1 MRLKH
6 WVISLVA
13 ILLSLFFSGGIQG
26 QVSDVFEPTKFENST
41 SSILAQ
47 SSDSTDTMKF
57 GYLKDAFP
65 VSHEE
70 AGKGIIKGYCGKLK
84 NYLDKNGYKSKEI
97 AIPSDKRFK
106 KYEGITVECS
116 ANTITQKRVS
126 ELESIAVPPPKKSE
140 NESLNILAKIIIRND
155 SHDHLK
161 DVTSEF
167 RIGLM
172 SNTITESIA
181 RNIYPKAKVVT
192 FDNRANAIKGL
203 KLSLKDDKA
212 INAFISDET
221 LLPTILRDLTLNLYS
236 YEEIIFE
243 SSDNKTTLKVSDLK
257 SLEVPTLPKSGNEF
271 SEPFFQTGAK
281 IIIRNGSRSHL
292 DKVTSEFRIGVMSN
306 TTTESIGSSIYPN
319 ATVVKVDDRANAIN
333 RLQLTLTDEKA
344 IDAFIS
350 DEILLS
356 TILSELPS
364 NSYSIEPKAY
374 GFSNESYGVVVYG
387 NPDLL
392 KVINKW
398 IKSKDG
404 EEARKNE
411 LDSKALYNPISQG
424 LSFLL
429 SQDYFYNLVG
439 FLLVFLPL
447 LFLLLI
453 LTHPLFI
460 TLIAKFPL
468 FTKFVSWMRRRELR
482 GKTSF
487 VDHLIIRILHDE
499 AFNVIICKANNSL
512 FPMFIDRE
520 TVVSVIKE
528 VGQPFLHFNNGNEP
542 STVDV
547 EKVAQ
552 NFAQQAESN
561 PHFTKVLETLKD
573 AATEE
578 TDKWIRN
585 AVTRAFELLKQ
596 TIDPSNGTS

>member
-1 MRLKH
+1 
-6 WVISLVA
+6 V
-13 ILLSLFFSGGIQG
+13 FFSGGIQG
-26 QVSDVFEPTKFENST
+26 QVSHVFEPTKFENST

-57 GYLKDAFP
+57 GYLPDAFP
-65 VSHEE
+65 VSYEKD
-70 AGKGIIKGYCGKLK
+70 GKRLIRGYCGKLK
-84 NYLDKNGYKSKEI
+84 DYLDKEGYKFKEQP
-97 AIPSDKRFK
+97 IPGDKRFT

-126 ELESIAVPPPKKSE
+126 
-140 NESLNILAKIIIRND
+140 
-155 SHDHLK
+155 
-161 DVTSEF
+161 T
-167 RIGLM
+167 
-172 SNTITESIA
+172 
-181 RNIYPKAKVVT
+181 
-192 FDNRANAIKGL
+192 
-203 KLSLKDDKA
+203 
-212 INAFISDET
+212 
-221 LLPTILRDLTLNLYS
+221 
-236 YEEIIFE
+236 
-243 SSDNKTTLKVSDLK
+243 LK
-257 SLEVPTLPKSGNEF
+257 SLEVSDYILQSLAVSNNELKSLTVPKRPKHTNEF
-271 SEPFFQTGAK
+271 SKPFFQTGAK
-281 IIIRNGSRSHL
+281 IIIRNESRSHL
-292 DKVTSEFRIGVMSN
+292 DKVTSGFRIGVMSN

-333 RLQLTLTDEKA
+333 RLQLTLKDEKA

-387 NPDLL
+387 NPELL

-398 IKSKDG
+398 IGSKDG

-411 LDSKALYNPISQG
+411 LDSKARYNPISQG

-468 FTKFVSWMRRRELR
+468 FTKFLSWMRRRELR
-482 GKTSF
+482 GKISF

-499 AFNVIICKANNSL
+499 AFNVIIYKANNSL

-578 TDKWIRN
+578 TDKWIRS

-596 TIDPSNGTS
+596 TIDPNKGTS